1 VVLIVTKFI
10 IILIAILILTA
21 VGILIADSNR
31 FVVKEYT
38 IYSDKINKPHDF
50 LFISDLHCKEYGKG
64 NKRLF
69 KAIDSLKAEAALLP
83 GDILTAVPNESTDVA
98 VSFVSELKL
107 RLPIYYSMGNHEYR
121 AKIYKKVYGDM
132 YDDYV
137 SALGENDVKILDN
150 EVVDLG
156 DINIYALTID
166 KRFYKRFKIQNMKK
180 EDIVSEI
187 GEIKDDKVFNILL
200 AHNPDYFDTYAEYG
214 ADLTLSGHVHGGLY
228 RIFGKGLFSPRISF
242 FPKYDGG
249 VFKKDNKTM
258 IVSRGLGNHSFPHR
272 FCNPGELILI
282 HLKEVEKN

>member
-1 VVLIVTKFI
+1 MTKVI

-31 FVVKEYT
+31 FVVKEYSL
-38 IYSDKINKPHDF
+38 YSDKINKPHDF
-50 LFISDLHCKEYGKG
+50 LFISDLHCKEYGK
-64 NKRLF
+64 NNEKLF
-69 KAIDSLKAEAALLP
+69 KAIDSLNAEAALLP
-83 GDILTAVPNESTDVA
+83 GDMMIAIPNEDTKKASY
-98 VSFVSELKL
+98 FVSELKK

-121 AKIYKKVYGDM
+121 AKIYKKTYGDM
-132 YDDYV
+132 YDTYT
-137 SALGENDVKILDN
+137 AKLKENGIEILDN

-166 KRFYKRFKIQNMKK
+166 KRFYKRFKVQHMEK
-180 EDIVSEI
+180 EDIEKEI
-187 GEIKDDKVFNILL
+187 GPIKNDKAFNILL
-200 AHNPDYFDTYAEYG
+200 AHNPDYFDVYADYG

-249 VFKKDNKTM
+249 EFTKDNKKM

-272 FCNPGELILI
+272 FLNPGELILI
-282 HLKEVEKN
+282 HLKEVEKK

>member
-1 VVLIVTKFI
+1 MTKVI

-38 IYSDKINKPHDF
+38 VFSDKINKPHDF
-50 LFISDLHCKEYGKG
+50 LFISDLHCKEYGK
-64 NKRLF
+64 NNEKLF
-69 KAIDSLKAEAALLP
+69 KAIDSLNAEAALLP
-83 GDILTAVPNESTDVA
+83 GDMMIAIPNEDTKKASY
-98 VSFVSELKL
+98 FVSKLKK

-121 AKIYKKVYGDM
+121 AKIYKKTYGDM
-132 YDDYV
+132 YDTYI
-137 SALGENDVKILDN
+137 SALNENDVKILDN

-166 KRFYKRFKIQNMKK
+166 KRFYKRFKVQHMEK
-180 EDIVSEI
+180 EDIVKEI
-187 GEIKDDKVFNILL
+187 GPIKNDKAFNILL
-200 AHNPDYFDTYAEYG
+200 AHNPDYFDVYAEYG

-249 VFKKDNKTM
+249 EFTKDNKKM

-272 FCNPGELILI
+272 FLNPGELILI
-282 HLKEVEKN
+282 HLKEVEKK

>member
-1 VVLIVTKFI
+1 MTKVI

-38 IYSDKINKPHDF
+38 VFSDKINKPHDF
-50 LFISDLHCKEYGKG
+50 LFISDLHCKEYGK
-64 NKRLF
+64 NNEKLF
-69 KAIDSLKAEAALLP
+69 KAIDSLNAEAALLP
-83 GDILTAVPNESTDVA
+83 GDMMIAIPNEDTKKASY
-98 VSFVSELKL
+98 FVSELKK

-121 AKIYKKVYGDM
+121 AKIYKKTYGDM
-132 YDDYV
+132 YDTYI
-137 SALGENDVKILDN
+137 SALKENDVKILDN

-166 KRFYKRFKIQNMKK
+166 KRFYKRFKVQHMEK
-180 EDIVSEI
+180 EDIVKEI
-187 GEIKDDKVFNILL
+187 GPIKNDKAFNILL
-200 AHNPDYFDTYAEYG
+200 AHNPDYFDVYAEYG

-249 VFKKDNKTM
+249 EFTKDNKKM

-272 FCNPGELILI
+272 FLNPGELILI
-282 HLKEVEKN
+282 HLKEVEKK

>member
-1 VVLIVTKFI
+1 MTKVI

-38 IYSDKINKPHDF
+38 VFSDKINKPHDF
-50 LFISDLHCKEYGKG
+50 LFISDLHCKEYGK
-64 NKRLF
+64 NNEKLF
-69 KAIDSLKAEAALLP
+69 KAIDSLNAEAALLP
-83 GDILTAVPNESTDVA
+83 GDMMIAIPNEDTKKASY
-98 VSFVSELKL
+98 FVSKLKK

-121 AKIYKKVYGDM
+121 AKIYKKTYGDM
-132 YDDYV
+132 YDTYI
-137 SALGENDVKILDN
+137 SALNENDVKILDN

-166 KRFYKRFKIQNMKK
+166 KRFYKRFKVQHMEK
-180 EDIVSEI
+180 EDIVKEI
-187 GEIKDDKVFNILL
+187 GPIKNDKAFNILL
-200 AHNPDYFDTYAEYG
+200 AHNPDYFDVYSEYG

-249 VFKKDNKTM
+249 EFTKDNKKM

-272 FCNPGELILI
+272 FLNPGELILI
-282 HLKEVEKN
+282 HLKEVEKK